1 MNKPYMP
8 SNASEGF
15 IFMALFC
22 EKCYKEPKC
31 KILPRTMAGVQAK
44 QWVYNSDDEPT
55 CTSFARMPA
64 KRQKRRKELFPA
76 YKNSN

>member
-1 MNKPYMP
+1 
-8 SNASEGF
+8 
-15 IFMALFC
+15 
-22 EKCYKEPKC
+22 
-31 KILPRTMAGVQAK
+31 MAGVQAK